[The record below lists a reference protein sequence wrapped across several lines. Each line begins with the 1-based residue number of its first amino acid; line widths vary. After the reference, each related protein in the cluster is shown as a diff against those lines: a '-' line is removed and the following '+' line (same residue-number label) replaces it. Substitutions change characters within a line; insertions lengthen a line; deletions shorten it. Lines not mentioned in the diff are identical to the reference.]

1 MMHAHYGNGA
11 DDTIDRL
18 NDAGIR
24 HHTMGKHFQ
33 EKADVGRNDTTFLA
47 WLDRAIDDCRDVEL
61 GICQAGAAPHIK
73 DALGGMLAT
82 AAMRKRD
89 LAVFKA
95 FRGRPLAWNLAGG
108 YQRDANG
115 GIAPALMLHRNI
127 LEVQRDYQP

>member
-33 EKADVGRNDTTFLA
+33 EKADVGRNGTTFLA

-61 GICQAGAAPHIK
+61 VIYQAGADPHVK
-73 DALGGMLAT
+73 DPLGGMLTTAPCTNAT
-82 AAMRKRD
+82 SRSSKPSGDGPWHGTWRVGINAMRM
-89 LAVFKA
+89 
-95 FRGRPLAWNLAGG
+95 AG
-108 YQRDANG
+108 
-115 GIAPALMLHRNI
+115 
-127 LEVQRDYQP
+127 